1 MSDIRGDD
9 HHTPELNVA
18 ETRGEEQA
26 ELLAKGKRR
35 AGSEETRQ
43 RILDAAQHLFAKH
56 GYDAT
61 STKAIAQLAEVPAGL
76 IFYYFPTKKAVL
88 ENLLEERNMFPKL
101 HAVMDVPHDA
111 GIRSTLIQVGLHY
124 LETSKRYPEVP
135 QILLREFRSH
145 PEVKEHFETF
155 REELIL
161 LIASYVTRA
170 MNAGELHE
178 GNAQV
183 IARIFLYNL
192 IVTATIARHPDEPQR
207 FVEEIVDVLLSGL
220 L

>member
-9 HHTPELNVA
+9 ATAPEVNVA
-18 ETRGEEQA
+18 GIRIGEQA
-26 ELLAKGKRR
+26 ESLAKGKRR

-56 GYDAT
+56 GFDAT

-101 HAVMDVPHDA
+101 HAVMDVPHDVD
-111 GIRSTLIQVGLHY
+111 IRSTLIQIGLHY

-145 PEVKEHFETF
+145 PEVEEHFEAF

-161 LIASYVTRA
+161 LIASYVTKA
-170 MNAGELHE
+170 MAAGELHE

-192 IVTATIARHPDEPQR
+192 IVTASIARPPDELHR
-207 FVEEIVDVLLSGL
+207 FIEEVVDVLLSGL